1 MAAGAWPRWHRPGS
15 SANCEALEPTGEEGA
30 LLSSRRSAAR
40 GRRPIK
46 PLSVSQEGPGCG
58 PLFTLDFAFLFLT

>member
-46 PLSVSQEGPGCG
+46 PLSVSQEDPDAALYLLWIS
-58 PLFTLDFAFLFLT
+58 PFSF